1 MEINKPFY
9 VVDEDYLT
17 LKDNAFTI
25 VKGKDNIYIRNIT
38 GIQISFEHSFLPPEK
53 EKPKSR
59 TSSLIING
67 LLFYFVMLYI
77 VLALFISFIFFKSL
91 FVFLAMMLILPI
103 IKFFYFEFEKLVQ
116 KNLETWN
123 QKIKREFLENI
134 NATKVSEIELHCTMD
149 KPMPGIVSSVLIA
162 WLEVELKESGF
173 QFERTERNSF
183 IIKNPFFENS
193 ETNNSFISAPP
204 PGYFGDKQPV
214 RVVSA

>member
-1 MEINKPFY
+1 MIKKEIKTNMKLISL
-9 VVDEDYLT
+9 DQLST
-17 LKDNAFTI
+17 QKDTI
-25 VKGKDNIYIRNIT
+25 QKDNI
-38 GIQISFEHSFLPPEK
+38 K
-53 EKPKSR
+53 
-59 TSSLIING
+59 LI
-67 LLFYFVMLYI
+67 
-77 VLALFISFIFFKSL
+77 
-91 FVFLAMMLILPI
+91 
-103 IKFFYFEFEKLVQ
+103 EELVQ

-123 QKIKREFLENI
+123 QKIKREFLESI

-162 WLEVELKESGF
+162 RLEVELKESGF

-214 RVVSA
+214 RAFPA

>member
-103 IKFFYFEFEKLVQ
+103 IKFFYFEFEKFSDKRYEKQ
-116 KNLETWN
+116 KVYLHGKYMLELEEYNRKVADWKRFPYRMKLWEGNMSEKELLSTNLEFLLEL
-123 QKIKREFLENI
+123 QK
-134 NATKVSEIELHCTMD
+134 D
-149 KPMPGIVSSVLIA
+149 
-162 WLEVELKESGF
+162 
-173 QFERTERNSF
+173 
-183 IIKNPFFENS
+183 IIQAKQEKDNKNE
-193 ETNNSFISAPP
+193 
-204 PGYFGDKQPV
+204 
-214 RVVSA
+214 